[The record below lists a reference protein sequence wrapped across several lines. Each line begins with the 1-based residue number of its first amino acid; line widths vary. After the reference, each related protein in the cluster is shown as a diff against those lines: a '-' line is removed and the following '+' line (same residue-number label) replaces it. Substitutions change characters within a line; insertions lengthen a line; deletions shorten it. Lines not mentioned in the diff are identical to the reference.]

1 MELEKIL
8 KANVND
14 IEIVYLANYL
24 RKKDFDFWI
33 SLDCLLVPSRGDNSP
48 NVIHE
53 AKQFGLPIIA
63 TEGGGIT
70 EMLFSDMDTLIDI
83 SDLSAESILSA
94 INVIKEKEFD
104 AKTIE
109 RMQNAYLEYVG
120 EPLKKTIEIYQ
131 DLLAAKS
138 STL

>member
-1 MELEKIL
+1 MTLGHRGWVCFGL
-8 KANVND
+8 L
-14 IEIVYLANYL
+14 Y
-24 RKKDFDFWI
+24 DFWN
-33 SLDCLLVPSRGDNSP
+33 SLNCLLAPSIADNSP

-63 TEGGGIT
+63 TEVGGIT

-94 INVIKEKEFD
+94 IKVIKEREFD
-104 AKTIE
+104 ARTIE
-109 RMQNAYLEYVG
+109 RMHNAYLEYVG

-131 DLLAAKS
+131 ELLAAKS
-138 STL
+138 SML